1 MHSTHSHGAV
11 HPAAQSWVIWLEGFW
26 GAADNER
33 RELHEVGASHVPE
46 QLYRDN
52 LWDASGGQPEN
63 IGMGAWP
70 CKASERVTGKPFP

>member
-1 MHSTHSHGAV
+1 MR
-11 HPAAQSWVIWLEGFW
+11 
-26 GAADNER
+26 ER
-33 RELHEVGASHVPE
+33 RELHEVGASRVPE

-63 IGMGAWP
+63 IGMGARP